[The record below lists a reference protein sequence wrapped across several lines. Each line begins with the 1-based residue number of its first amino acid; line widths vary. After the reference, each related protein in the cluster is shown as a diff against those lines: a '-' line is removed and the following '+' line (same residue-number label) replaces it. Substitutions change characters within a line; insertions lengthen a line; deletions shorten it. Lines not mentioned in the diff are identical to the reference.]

1 MGIYR
6 KNTPLFFFDSVQ
18 LYKLSTF
25 VTCHGMFFLCIC
37 IVYVRY
43 VFLRVAGFFLTQ
55 TGISCLHPLHVM
67 GWLSYV
73 FALYTFVTLFE
84 RCIWFIFFWFSSAV
98 YTCLRSLH
106 VMGCFSYVFAL
117 YTFVTFFWEM
127 LFFSHTNRH
136 LLCTTVTCHGM
147 VFLCFALYTFVT
159 LFERCI
165 WFIFFF
171 IQFSCINCLRSL
183 HVIRCFSYVFA
194 LYTFVTFFWELLV
207 FFSHKQASLVYIRYM
222 SCEGFSYVFALYTF
236 VTLFERCI
244 WFIFFWFSS
253 AVYTCLRSLHVF
265 RCFSYVSVLYTF
277 VTFFE
282 RLTGFFFNKQALST
296 SVTCLRMVFLC
307 ISAVYIRYTIW
318 YSDNLDSSQLYV
330 GGYTIFFPR
339 STPNN
344 MFASSTF
351 VYAVT
356 V

>member
-1 MGIYR
+1 MSLDVFPMYLHCIRSLRFFESCWFFSHTNRHLLSTSVTCHGMVFLCFCIVYVRYTFWKMYLIY
-6 KNTPLFFFDSVQ
+6 FFLIQFSCI
-18 LYKLSTF
+18 YLSTF

-43 VFLRVAGFFLTQ
+43 IFLRD
-55 TGISCLHPLHVM
+55 
-67 GWLSYV
+67 
-73 FALYTFVTLFE
+73 
-84 RCIWFIFFWFSSAV
+84 AV
-98 YTCLRSLH
+98 
-106 VMGCFSYVFAL
+106 
-117 YTFVTFFWEM
+117 
-127 LFFSHTNRH
+127 FFSHKQASLVYNRYMSWDGFPMF
-136 LLCTTVTCHGM
+136 CIVY
-147 VFLCFALYTFVT
+147 VRYTFWKMY
-159 LFERCI
+159 LI
-165 WFIFFF
+165 YFFL

-194 LYTFVTFFWELLV
+194 LYRFVTFFWVLLV
-207 FFSHKQASLVYIRYM
+207 FSHTNRHLLSTSVTCHARVFLCFCIVYVR
-222 SCEGFSYVFALYTF
+222 YTF
-236 VTLFERCI
+236 WKMYL
-244 WFIFFWFSS
+244 IFFWFSS

-282 RLTGFFFNKQALST
+282 RLTGVFFNKQALST